1 MKKSRVGAR
10 GPNLS
15 RQAPLLKRPRASL
28 LLLADGEGVRA
39 VRVGTPVEAKPD
51 PGWAGLDL
59 GQGHGRNLGRGVPAA
74 VDVVPVTIRW
84 KASLAFGNDEVRRWE
99 DGRECVKQNNNN
111 NKKK

>member
-74 VDVVPVTIRW
+74 VCHGLSVAAVDVVPVTIRW
-84 KASLAFGNDEVRRWE
+84 ETSLAFGNDEVRR
-99 DGRECVKQNNNN
+99 
-111 NKKK
+111 

>member
-59 GQGHGRNLGRGVPAA
+59 GQGHGRNLGRGVPAG
-74 VDVVPVTIRW
+74 P
-84 KASLAFGNDEVRRWE
+84 SCLFCLGNLS
-99 DGRECVKQNNNN
+99 
-111 NKKK
+111 